1 MSIDE
6 RLRDGLRLNGAAI
19 PDDTESALDTI
30 WRRRR
35 RRLRLRGAAAS
46 VAVVGAAA
54 VAPWAVG
61 EFRDQGPTIATS
73 SSSQLVGTWA
83 VEVPAGSGEISGR
96 WIVKVRPDG
105 ALDLDPPAGFRE
117 QLTPG
122 STLQVTGSSLRTNA
136 LIDYPGCQLP
146 GAAIGRYSWERS
158 GSTVM
163 FRVVSD
169 ECGARQ
175 RLFAAPWEAA

>member
-35 RRLRLRGAAAS
+35 RRLRLRVVAAS

-54 VAPWAVG
+54 IAPWAVD
-61 EFRDQGPTIATS
+61 EFRDQSPVIATS

-83 VEVPAGSGEISGR
+83 VDVPAGSGEISGR
-96 WIVKVRPDG
+96 WIVRVRPNG
-105 ALDLDPPAGFRE
+105 GLVLDPPAGFRE

-136 LIDYPGCQLP
+136 LVDYPGCQLP
-146 GAAIGRYSWERS
+146 GAAIGRYSWERT
-158 GSTVM
+158 GSTVV

-169 ECGARQ
+169 GCEARQ
-175 RLFAAPWEAA
+175 RLFAAPWEAP

>member
-6 RLRDGLRLNGAAI
+6 RLRDGLGRNGAAI
-19 PDDTESALDTI
+19 PDDTESALDTV

-35 RRLRLRGAAAS
+35 RALRLRGVAAC
-46 VAVVGAAA
+46 VAVVGVAAM
-54 VAPWAVG
+54 APWAVG
-61 EFRDQGPTIATS
+61 EFRDQGQVVATPN
-73 SSSQLVGTWA
+73 SSQLVGTWA
-83 VEVPAGSGEISGR
+83 VDVPTGSSDLSGR

-122 STLQVTGSSLRTNA
+122 STLEVTGSSLRTNA

-146 GAAIGRYSWERS
+146 GAAIGQYSWERS
-158 GSTVM
+158 GSTVV

-169 ECGARQ
+169 GCEARQ